1 MDYVTYE
8 SYYIKDEELHILL
21 AGSGKRSWYGLAQTE
36 PHDQIKNIAD
46 IHTILAGLYQKEYIS
61 FEKDKVV
68 ILEPMYSMI
77 QILLYAKVCINAR
90 SDRNPMRCHYIYKDQ
105 VLFVERSQREQNMLR
120 MTMLCCKEWLDLL
133 FQESYFPENL
143 WERAGE
149 IPSYGGVLESEK
161 TLLDCCMESGFYS
174 GFEKV
179 DCNFAKV
186 TERLFVKEQDFV
198 YTLYLQKQ
206 NLSICREGSC
216 WREILQQWMNQE
228 ECHDFS

>member
-8 SYYIKDEELHILL
+8 SYYIKDEELHVLL
-21 AGSGKRSWYGLAQTE
+21 AGSGKRTWYGLAQTE
-36 PHDQIKNIAD
+36 SHDQIKKISD

-61 FEKDKVV
+61 FEMDKVV
-68 ILEPMYSMI
+68 IQEPMYSMI
-77 QILLYAKVCINAR
+77 QVLLYAEVCINAR
-90 SDRNPMRCHYIYKDQ
+90 SDRIPMRCHYIYKDQ

-120 MTMLCCKEWLDLL
+120 LTMICCKEWLELL

-143 WERAGE
+143 WDRVGE
-149 IPSYGGVLESEK
+149 MPSYSEVLESEK
-161 TLLDCCMESGFYS
+161 TLLECCMESGFYS

-179 DCNFAKV
+179 DSNSGKV

-198 YTLYLQKQ
+198 YTLYLQKK
-206 NLSICREGSC
+206 NLSICRECSC
-216 WREILQQWMNQE
+216 WREILQQWMNRE